1 MWITHFLSF
10 HSGVVPPKVDI
21 FVFFRFWCRIKVVIL
36 LLGEIMIF
44 LNNAMRVLS
53 LFQEN

>member
-1 MWITHFLSF
+1 MCG
-10 HSGVVPPKVDI
+10 SGFVKMVVDI
-21 FVFFRFWCRIKVVIL
+21 FLYFFRFWCRIKVVIL